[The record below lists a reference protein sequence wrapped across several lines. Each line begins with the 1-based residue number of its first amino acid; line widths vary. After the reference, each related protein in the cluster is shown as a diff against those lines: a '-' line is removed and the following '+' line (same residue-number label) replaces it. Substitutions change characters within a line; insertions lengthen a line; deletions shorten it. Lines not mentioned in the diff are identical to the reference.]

1 MTKISPERARELRLL
16 CSPMASFS
24 ERCKGFKPE
33 APEETQRIKEIRA
46 KQSFSFTWFSTLCEI
61 EQGRIEG

>member
-1 MTKISPERARELRLL
+1 MTRISPERARELRLL

-24 ERCKGFKPE
+24 ERCKAFKPE

-46 KQSFSFTWFSTLCEI
+46 KQKSSFTWYSTLCEI

>member
-1 MTKISPERARELRLL
+1 MAKISPERARELRLL

-33 APEETQRIKEIRA
+33 SPEETKRIKEIRA
-46 KQSFSFTWFSTLCEI
+46 ERSTSFTWYSTLCEI